1 MKVSGTQIQAFAS
14 SLSMV
19 SHRTYLTPPA
29 MNCDRRGS
37 YSPGQLTRNLVPMVV
52 MRGWS
57 RKDPLF
63 SRCQSPGSLKESGCW
78 HHPCCWH
85 KQFRLCVS
93 VDSLCLELHMS
104 GMMCVLLSLLT
115 SFIVMLLLRFSP
127 LLSVSVVHPFVLLS
141 GPLTYYFR
149 IDPFVC

>member
-1 MKVSGTQIQAFAS
+1 MKVSGTQIQAFTS

-19 SHRTYLTPPA
+19 SHRTYLIPPA

-37 YSPGQLTRNLVPMVV
+37 YSPGQLTRDLVPTVV
-52 MRGWS
+52 TRGWS
-57 RKDPLF
+57 RKDPLL

-85 KQFRLCVS
+85 KQFRLSVS
-93 VDSLCLELHMS
+93 VDSLCLEFLMS

-149 IDPFVC
+149 IYPFVC